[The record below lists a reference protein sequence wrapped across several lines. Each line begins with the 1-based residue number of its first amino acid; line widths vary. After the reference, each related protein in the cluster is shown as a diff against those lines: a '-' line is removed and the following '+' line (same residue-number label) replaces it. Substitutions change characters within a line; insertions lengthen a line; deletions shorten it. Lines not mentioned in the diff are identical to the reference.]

1 MPEERETFTVLGE
14 GIGCAELDRWHA
26 MHGLI
31 AGITTRSGPVGGFN
45 LGLTTS
51 DPSNSVTARWSALTK
66 AVQGEFPGVVV
77 SLQPHGAEVRE
88 HESSFEGWLVLH
100 GYDGHVTGLAGILLA
115 VTVAD
120 CVPVYLAHPPTGSI
134 ALLHAG
140 WRGIASGI
148 LERGIDRLSEV
159 VGAPPAEFVMHCGV
173 AIGPDHYEVGPEV
186 LERLGLQAG
195 VGEAGEA
202 GAAGAAGADLR
213 GLAAARARA
222 AGVEAITRSP
232 WCTYRDSKHFW
243 SHRRDPAAAGR
254 MVAYLGRPLT

>member
-1 MPEERETFTVLGE
+1 MIVPEERETLTVRGE

-26 MHGLI
+26 THGLV

-45 LGLTTS
+45 LGLMTS
-51 DPSNSVTARWSALTK
+51 DPSDAVTARWAALTK
-66 AVQGEFPGVVV
+66 AVHEEFPGVVV
-77 SLQPHGAEVRE
+77 SRQPHGAEVRE
-88 HESSFEGWLVLH
+88 HESSFEGWLVLS
-100 GYDGHVTGLAGILLA
+100 GYDGHITGLAGILLA

-134 ALLHAG
+134 GLLHAG
-140 WRGIASGI
+140 WRGIAAGL

-186 LERLGLQAG
+186 LERLGM
-195 VGEAGEA
+195 EA
-202 GAAGAAGADLR
+202 GAGAAPADLR

-232 WCTYRDSKHFW
+232 WCTYSDSEHFW
-243 SHRRDPAAAGR
+243 SHRRDPGGADR

>member
-1 MPEERETFTVLGE
+1 MIVPEERETFTVRGE
-14 GIGCAELDRWHA
+14 GIRCAELDRWHE

-31 AGITTRSGPVGGFN
+31 AGITTRSGPLGGFN

-51 DPSNSVTARWSALTK
+51 DPSDSVTARWSALTK
-66 AVQGEFPGVVV
+66 AVEGEFPGVVV
-77 SLQPHGAEVRE
+77 SLQPHGTEVRE
-88 HESSFEGWLVLH
+88 QESSFEGRLVLN
-100 GYDGHVTGLAGILLA
+100 GYDGHITRLAGILLA

-140 WRGIASGI
+140 WRGIAAGI

-186 LERLGLQAG
+186 LERLGLDAG
-195 VGEAGEA
+195 PGAAGLA
-202 GAAGAAGADLR
+202 GAAPADLR

-232 WCTYRDSKHFW
+232 WCTYRDSEHFW

>member
-1 MPEERETFTVLGE
+1 MIVPEERETLTVRGE
-14 GIGCAELDRWHA
+14 GIRCAELDRWHA
-26 MHGLI
+26 THGLI
-31 AGITTRSGPVGGFN
+31 AGITTRSGPVGGGGFN
-45 LGLTTS
+45 LGLATS
-51 DPSNSVTARWSALTK
+51 DPSDAVTARWSALTT
-66 AVQGEFPGVVV
+66 AVSGEFPGVVV
-77 SLQPHGAEVRE
+77 SRQPHGAEVRE
-88 HESSFEGWLVLH
+88 QESRFEGWLVLN
-100 GYDGHVTGLAGILLA
+100 GYDGHITGLAGILLA

-195 VGEAGEA
+195 G

-232 WCTYRDSKHFW
+232 WCTYRDSEHFW
-243 SHRRDPAAAGR
+243 SHRRDPDAAGR